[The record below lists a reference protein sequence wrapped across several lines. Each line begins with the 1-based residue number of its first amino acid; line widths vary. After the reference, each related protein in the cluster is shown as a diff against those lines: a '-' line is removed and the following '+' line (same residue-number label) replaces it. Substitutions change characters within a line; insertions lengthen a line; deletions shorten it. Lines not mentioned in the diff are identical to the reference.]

1 MGATEFSVREKGKT
15 AAAAFARAVEK
26 AEYDCGHGGYT
37 GTIAEKPSF
46 RMIEVP
52 DHTTAREHVDDC
64 FNDDGHWI
72 QDKWGDAG
80 CIDIKDGSYVFFGWA
95 SS

>member
-1 MGATEFSVREKGKT
+1 MGATEFSCRAKGKT
-15 AAAAFARAVEK
+15 AAEAFNAAVEE
-26 AEYDCGHGGYT
+26 AQYQDGHGGYT
-37 GTIAEKPSF
+37 GTIAEKPGF

-52 DHTTAREHVDDC
+52 DHATAEEHVDDC
-64 FNDDGHWI
+64 FNDDNHWI

-80 CIDIKDGSYVFFGWA
+80 CVDLEDGSYVFFGWA